1 MAKIIYFP
9 CWLEVLDASN
19 LSSELRE
26 SFKVTLRWYL
36 AWCSRQSL
44 ACSVE
49 SARNFIEWAEAEKKP
64 SLWMTEGWKEA
75 SRWFFVSAK
84 AQARASQTKCDAS

>member
-1 MAKIIYFP
+1 MIHFP
-9 CWLEVLDASN
+9 RWLEVLDASN

-64 SLWMTEGWKEA
+64 SLWMTEGWQEA
-75 SRWFFVSAK
+75 IRRFFVSEK
-84 AQARASQTKCDAS
+84 AQARECQNKCDAY

>member
-1 MAKIIYFP
+1 MAKIIHFP

-36 AWCSRQSL
+36 PWCSRQSL
-44 ACSVE
+44 TCSVE